1 MVTGTMVNYYF
12 NCKRQCWLFYHRV
25 NMEDNSV
32 DVGIGKAI
40 HEVSSEKGN
49 SEIKIDNIVVDK
61 ITDKYLIEK
70 KKSDNNKEA
79 AKWQILY
86 YLNVLESKGIS
97 RIGKIEYVE
106 KNTGNSKVEY
116 FELNEEYKV
125 QLQNIENDILVLVNS
140 KIPGVETGRGC
151 KKCSYYEYCFI

>member
-25 NMEDNSV
+25 NMEDNSI
-32 DVGIGKAI
+32 DVGVGKAI

-61 ITDKYLIEK
+61 ITNKYLIEK

-106 KNTGNSKVEY
+106 KKHGK
-116 FELNEEYKV
+116 
-125 QLQNIENDILVLVNS
+125 
-140 KIPGVETGRGC
+140 
-151 KKCSYYEYCFI
+151 